1 MELHSTSPKL
11 NLSVHHSPYCS
22 IGFLSTRSKFPALKF
37 RVAISSVEHHFF
49 YQYFTISST
58 YYTLILSSLES
69 IDPDLSVLSVPLYFL
84 NNFYG
89 SSPDYLQL
97 HLSSNTQ
104 SSCSDPAQASSLF
117 WRLEEVLIY
126 YSKHASLHH
135 MRKKY
140 EMPFSTTNS
149 CQMSLP
155 LVNFSYFFLSALNSH
170 SQLWPSQYI
179 VHI

>member
-1 MELHSTSPKL
+1 MELHSTSPKH
-11 NLSVHHSPYCS
+11 NLSVYHSPYCS
-22 IGFLSTRSKFPALKF
+22 IGFLSTLSKFPALKF

-97 HLSSNTQ
+97 HLSSNTR
-104 SSCSDPAQASSLF
+104 SSWQWSSTSLITVLEIGRGLNLLF
-117 WRLEEVLIY
+117 KACQFTPHE
-126 YSKHASLHH
+126 
-135 MRKKY
+135 KKIWDA
-140 EMPFSTTNS
+140 
-149 CQMSLP
+149 
-155 LVNFSYFFLSALNSH
+155 FLNN
-170 SQLWPSQYI
+170 
-179 VHI
+179 